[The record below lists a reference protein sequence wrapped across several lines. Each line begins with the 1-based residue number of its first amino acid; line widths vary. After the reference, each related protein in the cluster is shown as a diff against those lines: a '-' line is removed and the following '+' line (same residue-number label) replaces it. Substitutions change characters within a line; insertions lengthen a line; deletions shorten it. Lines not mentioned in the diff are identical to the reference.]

1 MPVASLLPDLSKII
15 SARLLQLPVAYFFL
29 TVLFVSQMTNLNWR
43 VDSSSIQTRYKV
55 RRVRVLNDFAAVG
68 YGITAVAASDLV
80 ALNNV
85 RPEYV
90 AA

>member
-1 MPVASLLPDLSKII
+1 MPVASLLPDLSKTI
-15 SARLLQLPVAYFFL
+15 SARLLQLLVAYFFL
-29 TVLFVSQMTNLNWR
+29 TVLFVSKMTNLNWR

-85 RPEYV
+85 PPEYI

>member
-1 MPVASLLPDLSKII
+1 
-15 SARLLQLPVAYFFL
+15 
-29 TVLFVSQMTNLNWR
+29 MTNLNWR

-85 RPEYV
+85 PPEYV